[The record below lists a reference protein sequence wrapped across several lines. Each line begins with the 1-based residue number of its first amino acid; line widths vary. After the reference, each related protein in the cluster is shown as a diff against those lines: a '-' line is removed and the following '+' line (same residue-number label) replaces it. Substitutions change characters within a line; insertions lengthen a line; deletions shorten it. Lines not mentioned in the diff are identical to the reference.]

1 MVCKLG
7 LNCFVAGGLEEGVV
21 VGVES
26 FKRSVLVGVKSK
38 KVQAI
43 PIVAL

>member
-1 MVCKLG
+1 MG

-26 FKRSVLVGVKSK
+26 CKRSVLVGVKSK